1 MQTDGTNVTKSSQF
15 KSKKIGALT
24 FGSLYVVDSECVLSI
39 SDSHIVLINLRLVKV
54 LSYENVTDAKLFN
67 YEPKS
72 RHLTLLATGGG
83 GITVKRFH
91 VMTLLESVLDLG
103 YAFKLKNAVK
113 LVLKHRSLQQSI
125 EQLQPL
131 LNCMFNKK

>member
-24 FGSLYVVDSECVLSI
+24 FGYLYAVDSECVLTI

-54 LSYENVTDAKLFN
+54 LSYENVTDAKLFS

-72 RHLTLLATGGG
+72 RHLTLLATGEG
-83 GITVKRFH
+83 GIIVKRFH
-91 VMTLLESVLDLG
+91 VMTLLDSVLDLG

-113 LVLKHRSLQQSI
+113 LILKHRSL
-125 EQLQPL
+125 
-131 LNCMFNKK
+131 